1 MTSAQIGSDAH
12 ARPQTKT
19 QPQLGTL
26 AGIDIFGDLEPAEI
40 TRLERR
46 CSWRRYKR
54 QEVIIDRQE
63 DSRDVYFITAGKVRI
78 VNYSLSGREVTF
90 DDFGAGDYFGELA
103 ALDSRPRSANV
114 VATED
119 TTVATLTHETF
130 KQLLLEH
137 PRVALR
143 IMVHMAQIV
152 RNGTERIMDLST
164 LGANNRV
171 YAELLRLAKDGMRDD
186 NTAVIRPIPIHG
198 DIASRVSTTRETV
211 ARVLGDLSRTEL
223 VRREGNRLIILDVDR
238 LTEMVEEFRAN

>member
-1 MTSAQIGSDAH
+1 MTSTQMRSDA
-12 ARPQTKT
+12 RSQPQA
-19 QPQLGTL
+19 QLGTL

-40 TRLERR
+40 ARLERR
-46 CSWRRYKR
+46 CTWRRYKK

-63 DSRDVYFITAGKVRI
+63 NSREVYFIASGKVRI

-114 VATED
+114 VATVD

-130 KQLLLEH
+130 KELLREH
-137 PRVALR
+137 PEVALR
-143 IMVHMAQIV
+143 IMVHMAQVI

-164 LGANNRV
+164 LGAHNRV
-171 YAELLRLAKDGMRDD
+171 YAELLRLAKDGMRED

-211 ARVLGDLSRTEL
+211 ARVLGDLSRAKL
-223 VRREGNRLIILDVDR
+223 VKREDNRLIILDVDR
-238 LTEMVEEFRAN
+238 LTDMVEDFRGS